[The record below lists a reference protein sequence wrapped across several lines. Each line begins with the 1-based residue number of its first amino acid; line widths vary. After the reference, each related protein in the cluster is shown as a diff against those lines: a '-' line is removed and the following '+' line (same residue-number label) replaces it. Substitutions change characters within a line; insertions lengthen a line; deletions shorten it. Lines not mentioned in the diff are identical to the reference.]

1 MAYQSARA
9 ARNSKY
15 AVNRTQTTRMAAV
28 SMDGMDELQK
38 FLDHIIDQKTRMKI
52 MSGAI
57 RAGLTEIKRV
67 MRKLVNKVPVN
78 TPRGD
83 DVRRAARQTL
93 GTYFKRFPRKGGYTA
108 KAGFGVG
115 MRGGKRTECLTMGSS
130 PSPGSVGIAG
140 SNIHWWV
147 LGTSQRTTKTGK
159 RLGKINPIFK
169 GVVRQAQVQ
178 ASSTVV
184 PKMLKRAKATFKR
197 IAIKNKRR
205 VVG

>member
-9 ARNSKY
+9 ARNAKY
-15 AVNRTQTTRMAAV
+15 AQTRTQTTHMSAV

-38 FLDHIIDQKTRMKI
+38 FLDHIIDEKTRMKI

-67 MRKLVNKVPVN
+67 IRKLVNKTPVK
-78 TPRGD
+78 TARGD
-83 DVRRAARQTL
+83 DVRKAARQTL

-147 LGTSQRTTKTGK
+147 LGTQQRSTKSGK
-159 RLGKINPIFK
+159 RVGKIRPFFK
-169 GVVRQAQVQ
+169 GVVKQAQVQ
-178 ASSTVV
+178 ASATIV
-184 PKMLKRAKATFKR
+184 PKMLKRAKSTFKR
-197 IAIKNKRR
+197 IALKHKRK
-205 VVG
+205 VT